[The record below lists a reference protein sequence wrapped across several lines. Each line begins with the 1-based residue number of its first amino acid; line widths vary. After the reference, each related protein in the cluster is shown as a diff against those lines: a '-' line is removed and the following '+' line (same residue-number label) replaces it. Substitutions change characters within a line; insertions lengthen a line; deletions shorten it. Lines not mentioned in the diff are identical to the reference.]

1 MKNLSIKNGH
11 LEFFYKLLDK
21 PKHGK
26 EARVKNR
33 FLKLIIPRIQEI
45 EKERIA
51 LLTNYSDKKGGKPV
65 MLDTNY
71 SLSPSN
77 LEKFKK
83 EYTEYLMED
92 LIIDILPSNKDD
104 IKAIKKMLE
113 EDTIELTTENGATYD
128 IIMTMFDEAGL

>member
-1 MKNLSIKNGH
+1 
-11 LEFFYKLLDK
+11 
-21 PKHGK
+21 
-26 EARVKNR
+26 
-33 FLKLIIPRIQEI
+33 
-45 EKERIA
+45 
-51 LLTNYSDKKGGKPV
+51 